1 MHTFN
6 LTPKDVELIDEAKKK
21 ITSLYE
27 EDKHHVGAAIRMK
40 TGEMISAVH
49 IEAYIGRVTV
59 CAESI
64 AIGSALSNGYKDF
77 DTIVA
82 VRHPYSDEEDRRLR
96 VVSPC
101 GILFT
106 GVNEELRGERDA
118 MEMRNLVTDY
128 TGTFFDHYILQKP
141 VHVESL
147 SYDGVDLI
155 KKTSRKG

>member
-1 MHTFN
+1 MNTFN
-6 LTPKDVELIDEAKKK
+6 LTSKDVELIDEAKKK

-59 CAESI
+59 CAEAI

-82 VRHPYSDEEDRRLR
+82 VRHPYSDEDDRRLR

-101 GILFT
+101 GICR
-106 GVNEELRGERDA
+106 ELISDFGPECFVILEIDGE
-118 MEMRNLVTDY
+118 LVKVKIGELIPLKY
-128 TGTFFDHYILQKP
+128 TR
-141 VHVESL
+141 S
-147 SYDGVDLI
+147 
-155 KKTSRKG
+155 